1 MQARTVPSEG
11 GRARAVSW
19 GEVCALSQVLPEAL
33 GPSLLPPGLAL
44 PPWPPPLRIPALA
57 LSATLPRR
65 RTAPLGEQKP
75 RAFPCPHLVC
85 PASRQGSDLDPSEV
99 RPGHSGH
106 SRGAEQDKEIS
117 PITVWGAPQSRLR
130 KTREGDVTSFTKSQ
144 DTRQAVPSGSETPQ
158 GSLGP
163 LPHHPFWS
171 LVPRILAMDLLQSL
185 VPLPQP
191 VAPSCHEETPGI
203 CSMLGEAGKQ
213 PAWSLM
219 PGLSPRAGLSCL
231 LRLE

>member
-19 GEVCALSQVLPEAL
+19 GDMCALSQVLPEAL
-33 GPSLLPPGLAL
+33 GPSLLPLGLAL
-44 PPWPPPLRIPALA
+44 PPWPPPLQIPAL
-57 LSATLPRR
+57 SAIFPRR
-65 RTAPLGEQKP
+65 RTASLGEQKP

-85 PASRQGSDLDPSEV
+85 PASLQGSDLDPSEV
-99 RPGHSGH
+99 GPGHLGH
-106 SRGAEQDKEIS
+106 SRGAEQDEEIS
-117 PITVWGAPQSRLR
+117 PITVWGAPQSRLG

-185 VPLPQP
+185 VPLP
-191 VAPSCHEETPGI
+191 
-203 CSMLGEAGKQ
+203 
-213 PAWSLM
+213 PARG
-219 PGLSPRAGLSCL
+219 PL
-231 LRLE
+231 LP